1 MEEESS
7 NYGWEWWG
15 RLPHLHLAVG
25 LRAVLVL
32 HMPETNGNK
41 AFTRFTADTTTRLYT
56 LPACAALTTY
66 MGGGRGSVSARLNVL
81 ERRI

>member
-1 MEEESS
+1 MGGRGPNIVEEESS

-15 RLPHLHLAVG
+15 RLLHLHLAVG

-41 AFTRFTADTTTRLYT
+41 AFTRFTADTTSGCNTLRLLLRSRHT
-56 LPACAALTTY
+56 L
-66 MGGGRGSVSARLNVL
+66 GGGPSPLD
-81 ERRI
+81 

>member
-15 RLPHLHLAVG
+15 RLLHLHRAVG

-32 HMPETNGNK
+32 HTPETNGNK
-41 AFTRFTADTTTRLYT
+41 AFTADTTLRLYT
-56 LPACAALTTY
+56 LPALAALTTY
-66 MGGGRGSVSARLNVL
+66 MGKGAFPLG
-81 ERRI
+81 